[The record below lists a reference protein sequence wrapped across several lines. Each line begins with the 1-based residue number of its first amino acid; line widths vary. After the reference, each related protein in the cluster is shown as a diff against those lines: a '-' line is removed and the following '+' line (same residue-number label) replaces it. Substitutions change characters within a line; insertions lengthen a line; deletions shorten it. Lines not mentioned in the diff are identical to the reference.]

1 MSTKQQVNVDII
13 TEVKGLQNLAKGQQH
28 LNSFESAA
36 KKLGKTLA
44 GAFAVEKIVEFGKA
58 SVEAFAKNEQQV
70 AILNNTL
77 KNLGMSY
84 ASISANSFIDHLTLA
99 TGKTKEELI
108 PAFQG
113 LLIATGDVTKA
124 QDTLKLAMD
133 VSAGTGKDLGAVQLA
148 LSKAY
153 LGNTTALSR
162 LGAGLDKSLLKTGDM
177 KKITAQLAATFSG
190 DAAIAADTF
199 AGKLARINAS
209 ATEAKVTIGSGLV
222 DALTLLAGSTSVDH
236 LQESMASLALDT
248 ADVIRG
254 VGVLINELKKLPGA
268 GVLGNLVGNS
278 LLAQT
283 LGALKSLGA
292 KSRTNGGGNGQ
303 VGPTADLIALQK
315 SIPIQTKLTATEI
328 ARQKAAQATAK
339 AKADSLA
346 KDRAA
351 LSLSLAGSTADMQ
364 NIEIQAALQRGQTE
378 QVNNVLLLQ
387 RALITGNA
395 DEANVLAQKVL
406 TANGLVMD
414 VNGNITALAGAKD
427 PFKDWPTAA
436 QSAIDQLKKVNDY
449 LATIKDKTITITVNT
464 VTTSTGSTTSIGG
477 GGSGGGGA
485 KGGTPG
491 PSNPID
497 PQSPTPV
504 IIIPPSSSIPN
515 GGTNRGSGNSGGF
528 SSVVADIMGYTDPNP
543 TDAASLTEYNKEKYG
558 NQGNAPIV
566 INISAPPSTTVT
578 TTQDAST
585 NGTPV
590 TVNRNNPFGMY
601 SV

>member
-44 GAFAVEKIVEFGKA
+44 GAFAVEKIVQFGKA

-133 VSAGTGKDLGAVQLA
+133 VSAGTGKDLQTVQIA

-153 LGNTTALSR
+153 LGNTTSLTR
-162 LGAGLDKSLLKTGDM
+162 LGAGLDKTLLKTGDM

-254 VGVLINELKKLPGA
+254 VGVLINQLKKLPGA

-292 KSRTNGGGNGQ
+292 KSRTTGGGNGQ

-395 DEANVLAQKVL
+395 DEANILAQKVL

-464 VTTSTGSTTSIGG
+464 VTTSSGGSS
-477 GGSGGGGA
+477 SGGGG
-485 KGGTPG
+485 GGGAGNGKPFG
-491 PSNPID
+491 PANPID
-497 PQSPTPV
+497 PGTPFPV
-504 IIIPPSSSIPN
+504 ITVPIVPNIPA
-515 GGTNRGSGNSGGF
+515 GGQGAGASGGF
-528 SSVVADIMGYTDPNP
+528 SAIVAAAMGQVDLNP
-543 TDAASLTEYNKEKYG
+543 TGASSTTEYNKEKYG
-558 NQGNAPIV
+558 NAGAAPIV

>member
-44 GAFAVEKIVEFGKA
+44 GAFAVEKIVQFGKA

-70 AILNNTL
+70 ALLNNTL

-236 LQESMASLALDT
+236 LQESMQSLALDT

-292 KSRTNGGGNGQ
+292 KSRTTGGGNGQ

-315 SIPIQTKLTATEI
+315 SIPIQTKLTASEI

-477 GGSGGGGA
+477 GGS

-491 PSNPID
+491 PANPLD

-504 IIIPPSSSIPN
+504 IIIPPTSSIPN
-515 GGTNRGSGNSGGF
+515 GGSNGGSGSSGGF
-528 SSVVADIMGYTDPNP
+528 SSVVAKAMGYTDPNP
-543 TDAASLTEYNKEKYG
+543 TDAVSLTEYNKEKYG
-558 NQGNAPIV
+558 NAGAAPIV

>member
-44 GAFAVEKIVEFGKA
+44 GAFAVEKIVQFGKA

-70 AILNNTL
+70 ALLNNTL

-133 VSAGTGKDLGAVQLA
+133 VSAGTGKDLGTVQVA

-153 LGNTTALSR
+153 LGNTTSLTR
-162 LGAGLDKSLLKTGDM
+162 LGAGLSKALLKTGDM

-236 LQESMASLALDT
+236 LQESMQSLALDT

-254 VGVLINELKKLPGA
+254 VGVLINQLKKLPGA

-292 KSRTNGGGNGQ
+292 KSRTTGGGNGQ

-395 DEANVLAQKVL
+395 DEANILAQKVL

-464 VTTSTGSTTSIGG
+464 VTTSSGGSS
-477 GGSGGGGA
+477 SGGGGA
-485 KGGTPG
+485 GNGQPFG
-491 PSNPID
+491 PANPID
-497 PQSPTPV
+497 PGTSFPV
-504 IIIPPSSSIPN
+504 ITVPIVPNIPV
-515 GGTNRGSGNSGGF
+515 GGQGAGASGGF
-528 SSVVADIMGYTDPNP
+528 SAIVAAAMGQVDLNP
-543 TDAASLTEYNKEKYG
+543 TSAASTTEYNKEKYG
-558 NQGNAPIV
+558 NAGAAPIV

>member
-44 GAFAVEKIVEFGKA
+44 GAFAVEKIVQFGKA

-133 VSAGTGKDLGAVQLA
+133 VSAGTGKDLGTVQVA

-153 LGNTTALSR
+153 LGNTTSLTR
-162 LGAGLDKSLLKTGDM
+162 LGAGLSKALLKTGDM

-236 LQESMASLALDT
+236 LQESMQSLALDT

-254 VGVLINELKKLPGA
+254 VGVLINQLKKLPGA

-292 KSRTNGGGNGQ
+292 KSRTTGGGNGQ

-395 DEANVLAQKVL
+395 DEANILAQKVL

-464 VTTSTGSTTSIGG
+464 VTTSSGGSS
-477 GGSGGGGA
+477 SGGGGA
-485 KGGTPG
+485 GNGQPFG
-491 PSNPID
+491 PANPID
-497 PQSPTPV
+497 PGTSFPV
-504 IIIPPSSSIPN
+504 ITVPIVPNIPV
-515 GGTNRGSGNSGGF
+515 GGQGAGASGGF
-528 SSVVADIMGYTDPNP
+528 SAIVAAAMGQVDLNP
-543 TDAASLTEYNKEKYG
+543 TSAASTTEYNKEKYG
-558 NQGNAPIV
+558 NAGAAPIV

>member
-1 MSTKQQVNVDII
+1 MQ
-13 TEVKGLQNLAKGQQH
+13 
-28 LNSFESAA
+28 
-36 KKLGKTLA
+36 
-44 GAFAVEKIVEFGKA
+44 
-58 SVEAFAKNEQQV
+58 
-70 AILNNTL
+70 
-77 KNLGMSY
+77 
-84 ASISANSFIDHLTLA
+84 
-99 TGKTKEELI
+99 
-108 PAFQG
+108 
-113 LLIATGDVTKA
+113 
-124 QDTLKLAMD
+124 
-133 VSAGTGKDLGAVQLA
+133 
-148 LSKAY
+148 
-153 LGNTTALSR
+153 
-162 LGAGLDKSLLKTGDM
+162 
-177 KKITAQLAATFSG
+177 
-190 DAAIAADTF
+190 
-199 AGKLARINAS
+199 
-209 ATEAKVTIGSGLV
+209 
-222 DALTLLAGSTSVDH
+222 
-236 LQESMASLALDT
+236 SLALDT

-254 VGVLINELKKLPGA
+254 VGVLINQLKKLPGA

-292 KSRTNGGGNGQ
+292 KSRTTGGGNGQ

-387 RALITGNA
+387 RALLNGNA
-395 DEANVLAQKVL
+395 DEANILAQKVL

-436 QSAIDQLKKVNDY
+436 QSAIDQLKKVADY
-449 LATIKDKTITITVNT
+449 LAAIKDKTITITVNT
-464 VTTSTGSTTSIGG
+464 VTTSTGAAGTTVKTSTGGSATSTS
-477 GGSGGGGA
+477 SGGGAITDSQAWAIDTAKQIAATTAAINAVDLTSANAQNSFMSGVAGGA
-485 KGGTPG
+485 SVSEALSGARYAAQAEAAYKASGGTV
-491 PSNPID
+491 
-497 PQSPTPV
+497 T
-504 IIIPPSSSIPN
+504 
-515 GGTNRGSGNSGGF
+515 
-528 SSVVADIMGYTDPNP
+528 
-543 TDAASLTEYNKEKYG
+543 
-558 NQGNAPIV
+558 

-601 SV
+601 AV

>member
-44 GAFAVEKIVEFGKA
+44 GAFAVEKIVQFGKA

-133 VSAGTGKDLGAVQLA
+133 VSAGTGKDLQTVQIA

-153 LGNTTALSR
+153 LGNTTSLTR
-162 LGAGLDKSLLKTGDM
+162 LGAGLDKTLLKTGDM

-254 VGVLINELKKLPGA
+254 VGVLINQLKKLPGA

-292 KSRTNGGGNGQ
+292 KSRTTGGGNGQ

-395 DEANVLAQKVL
+395 DEANILAQKVL

-464 VTTSTGSTTSIGG
+464 VTTSSGASS
-477 GGSGGGGA
+477 SGGGG
-485 KGGTPG
+485 GGGAGNGKPFG
-491 PSNPID
+491 PANPID
-497 PQSPTPV
+497 PGTPFPV
-504 IIIPPSSSIPN
+504 ITVPIVPNIPA
-515 GGTNRGSGNSGGF
+515 GGQGAGASGGF
-528 SSVVADIMGYTDPNP
+528 SAIVAAAMGQVDLNP
-543 TDAASLTEYNKEKYG
+543 TGASSTTEYNKEKYG
-558 NQGNAPIV
+558 NAGAAPIV

>member
-236 LQESMASLALDT
+236 LQEKMHSLSLDT

-254 VGVLINELKKLPGA
+254 VGVLIDKLKKLPGA

-292 KSRTNGGGNGQ
+292 KSRTTGGGNGQ

-315 SIPIQTKLTATEI
+315 SIPIQTKLTASEI

-395 DEANVLAQKVL
+395 DEANILAQKVL

-464 VTTSTGSTTSIGG
+464 VTTSSGGSS
-477 GGSGGGGA
+477 SGGGG
-485 KGGTPG
+485 GGGAGNGQPFG
-491 PSNPID
+491 PANPID
-497 PQSPTPV
+497 PGTPFPV
-504 IIIPPSSSIPN
+504 ITVPIVPNIPA
-515 GGTNRGSGNSGGF
+515 GGQGAGASGGF
-528 SSVVADIMGYTDPNP
+528 SAIVAAAMGQVDLNP
-543 TDAASLTEYNKEKYG
+543 TGASSTTEYNKEKYG
-558 NQGNAPIV
+558 NAGAAPIV

>member
-70 AILNNTL
+70 ALLNNTL

-133 VSAGTGKDLGAVQLA
+133 VSAGTGKDLGTVQIA

-153 LGNTTALSR
+153 LGNTTSLTR
-162 LGAGLDKSLLKTGDM
+162 LGAGLSKALLKTGDM

-236 LQESMASLALDT
+236 LQESMQSLALDT

-254 VGVLINELKKLPGA
+254 VGVLINQLKKLPGA

-292 KSRTNGGGNGQ
+292 KSRTTGGGNGQ

-315 SIPIQTKLTATEI
+315 SIPIQTKLTAIEI

-395 DEANVLAQKVL
+395 DEANILAQKVL

-464 VTTSTGSTTSIGG
+464 VTTSSGGSS
-477 GGSGGGGA
+477 SGGGG
-485 KGGTPG
+485 GGGAGNGKPFG
-491 PSNPID
+491 PANPID
-497 PQSPTPV
+497 PGTLFPV
-504 IIIPPSSSIPN
+504 ITVPIVPNIPA
-515 GGTNRGSGNSGGF
+515 GGQGAGASGGF
-528 SSVVADIMGYTDPNP
+528 SAIVAAAMGQVDLNP
-543 TDAASLTEYNKEKYG
+543 TGASSTTEYNKEKYG
-558 NQGNAPIV
+558 NAGAAPIV

>member
-44 GAFAVEKIVEFGKA
+44 GAFAVEKIVQFGKA

-133 VSAGTGKDLGAVQLA
+133 VSAGTGKDLGTVQLA

-236 LQESMASLALDT
+236 LQESMQSLALDT

-292 KSRTNGGGNGQ
+292 KSRTTGGGNGQ

-315 SIPIQTKLTATEI
+315 SIPIQTKLTASEI

-477 GGSGGGGA
+477 GGS

-491 PSNPID
+491 PANPLD

-504 IIIPPSSSIPN
+504 IIIPPTSSIPN
-515 GGTNRGSGNSGGF
+515 GGSNGGSGSSGGF
-528 SSVVADIMGYTDPNP
+528 SSVVAKAMGYTDPNP
-543 TDAASLTEYNKEKYG
+543 TDATSLTEYNREKYG
-558 NQGNAPIV
+558 NAGAAPIV